1 MGQLTTEY
9 WLALQKRWGVAVK
22 QFAQGMFPSTFPMQG
37 LTRGYFGSST
47 CCGVAE
53 IGSWFGLGDQTVE
66 DYLVDQI
73 ACGLRYAKG
82 LLLFY
87 MPPVSHHYARHVPTL
102 RKYGFTEGRRF
113 YNPNS
118 GHDVVEWSLEL
129 QPISNYV

>member
-1 MGQLTTEY
+1 MGLTTEF
-9 WLALQKRWGVAVK
+9 WLAFQKKWNVTVK
-22 QFAQGMFPSTFPMQG
+22 DFSHGKLPSNFPLHG
-37 LTRGYFGSST
+37 LTRGYYGSPS

-66 DYLVDQI
+66 ECLVDQI

-87 MPPVSHHYARHVPTL
+87 MPPSSQHYQRHAVTL
-102 RKYGFTEGRRF
+102 RKFGFSEGRRF
-113 YNPNS
+113 FNPNS

-129 QPISNYV
+129 QPISSYV